1 MSSFTIGSTIYT
13 KLSLDGTLTSYVGTS
28 PVRIFPD
35 VAPLNVAQ
43 SFPYIVYT
51 IISDDPTNTKGPFDE
66 GNPVASGPK
75 FQRSPLNIMRVQISS
90 FSDSYETS
98 MIVANRIRFVLDRG
112 IGSGFTV
119 GSGPVIDSIVYDGM
133 STDYESKISPQ
144 GVHNVTQEYI
154 IRTVNTEIAA
164 SFTNIKS
171 ILFDGI
177 DDFFLVNSS
186 VPNQFS
192 FSNGTSDE
200 AFSISMWLNPGSVA
214 SGQGIIG
221 KNSSINAKEYD
232 IMFAYNNFRIRL
244 YDTTGG
250 GHITVGMSNVL
261 LTNTWT
267 HMLVTY
273 DGSGSSNGIT
283 IYENGSIPGQ
293 AAADGGSYTCMQPSL
308 ANLILGANASQYF
321 YTGYMDEFSI
331 FNIELSPAQILGIYN
346 AGTPIDLLTL
356 YNETNGMIGWWR
368 MGDKS
373 VPGGLIPNQTLTP
386 ASLIPINIPA
396 SQWKNVTP

>member
-154 IRTVNTEIAA
+154 IRTINTEIAA
-164 SFTNIKS
+164 PWTNVRS

-177 DDFFLVNSS
+177 DDSFLVQSPAN
-186 VPNQFS
+186 NTFT
-192 FSNGTSDE
+192 FSNGTTDSP
-200 AFSISMWLNPGSVA
+200 FSFSLWINPSNVNPPKGVFS
-214 SGQGIIG
+214 
-221 KNSSINAKEYD
+221 KNNNTTAKEYD
-232 IMFAYNNFRIRL
+232 VMFAFNNFRIKL
-244 YDTTGG
+244 HDTNGG
-250 GHITVGMSNVL
+250 GFIGMGMNSSL
-261 LTNTWT
+261 PINTWS
-267 HMLVTY
+267 HMVITY
-273 DGSGSSNGIT
+273 DGSGSSSGLN
-283 IYENGSIPGQ
+283 IYFNAGLPGQ
-293 AAADGGSYTCMQPSL
+293 TINQSGSYTAMQPSAAFL
-308 ANLILGANASQYF
+308 NIGSMAQQYYF
-321 YTGYMDEFSI
+321 PGYMDEFSV
-331 FNIELSPAQILGIYN
+331 FNIELTPAQILAIYN
-346 AGTPIDLLTL
+346 AGTPTDLSTYTGL
-356 YNETNGMIGWWR
+356 IGWWR
-368 MGDKS
+368 MGDTS
-373 VPGGLIPNQTLTP
+373 PPGSPLPNQTSITAP
-386 ASLIPINIPA
+386 ANPMNIPSSA
-396 SQWKNVTP
+396 WTSVTP